1 MIFCEGIKHILS
13 CFIFNFIILQNKLI
27 FFDMSYVLDFLSLVG
42 AVGLFLFG
50 MKLMSESL
58 QKIAGDKMR
67 NIINFIASSRAKAVF
82 SGILLTAIIQA
93 SAVVTV
99 MTVGFVN
106 AGMMSLPESIGI
118 IIGANI
124 GTTIK
129 AWLITS
135 VGMGPEMGMIALPI
149 LGITF
154 PLIFSKNLKRR
165 NWGGFAV
172 GLSLLFI
179 SLDFLKYIFDG
190 LKENTALLEFLSG
203 FHNYGFGSVLIFVL
217 IGIIITALV
226 QSSSATFALT
236 IVLCGGGW
244 ISFELGA
251 AMVLGENIGTT
262 ITANIAA
269 MVANV
274 QAKRTAISHT
284 LFNIMGVI
292 WALLFFNWF
301 LRGVDWATTEITGKS
316 PYGNPAAIPIALAF
330 LHTAFNI
337 INTLLLV
344 GFIPSLARLTTW
356 FIPSRKVGDETTSLK
371 YMKSQFSSSEMQF
384 IEAKKEIAS
393 FARRGK
399 KLYALIP
406 LLMSEKNDE
415 EYEKIFQKA
424 KDQEEMMDRLEDEIN
439 AYLNT
444 IYEGE
449 LSEKGL
455 KKVKSMQRIAKEL
468 ENIGDSIYHIAKSI
482 DRKNK
487 EKIWFNQEQRVEL
500 GKMSDLLFH
509 VFEVMIENL
518 DNDYDRVSIDKAQ
531 MLELQINK
539 LHKDLIKE
547 NFENANELGYNSKSS
562 VVFADLITASEK
574 MADHIFNINEAIAG
588 LK

>member
-1 MIFCEGIKHILS
+1 
-13 CFIFNFIILQNKLI
+13 
-27 FFDMSYVLDFLSLVG
+27 MSYILDFLSLIG
-42 AVGLFLFG
+42 AIGLFLFG

-58 QKIAGDKMR
+58 QKIAGNKMR
-67 NIINFIASSRAKAVF
+67 SIINFIASSRVKSVM
-82 SGILLTAIIQA
+82 SGVVLTAVIQA

-99 MTVGFVN
+99 MIVGFVN
-106 AGMMSLPESIGI
+106 AGMMSLPESIGVI
-118 IIGANI
+118 MGANI

-129 AWLITS
+129 AWLISS

-154 PLIFSKNLKRR
+154 PLLFSKNSSRR
-165 NWGGFAV
+165 NWGGFVV
-172 GLSLLFI
+172 GLALLLI
-179 SLDFLKYIFDG
+179 SLDFLKYLFDG
-190 LKENTALLEFLSG
+190 LKGNTALLEFLSG
-203 FHNYGFGSVLIFVL
+203 FTNYGFGSVLIFLL

-226 QSSSATFALT
+226 QSSSATIALT
-236 IVLCGGGW
+236 IVLCSGGW
-244 ISFELGA
+244 IPFEFGA

-269 MVANV
+269 LIANV
-274 QAKRTAISHT
+274 QAKRTALSHT
-284 LFNIMGVI
+284 IFNVIGVF
-292 WALLFFNWF
+292 WALAFFYWF
-301 LRGVDWATTEITGKS
+301 LQGVDWITIKITGNS
-316 PYGNPAAIPIALAF
+316 PYENPMTIPIALAVF
-330 LHTAFNI
+330 HTAFNT
-337 INTLLLV
+337 INTFLLV
-344 GFIPSLARLTTW
+344 GFIPSLAKLATW
-356 FIPSRKVGDETTSLK
+356 FIPSRKAGDETTSLK
-371 YMKSQFSSSEMQF
+371 YIQSQFSSSEMQF

-415 EYEKIFQKA
+415 KYEKIFKKT
-424 KDQEEMMDRLEDEIN
+424 KDQEEMMDKIEDEIN

-468 ENIGDSIYHIAKSI
+468 ENIGDSTYHMAKSI

-487 EKIWFNQEQRVEL
+487 EKIWFNQEQRVNL
-500 GKMSDLLFH
+500 NKMFDLLFNA
-509 VFEVMIENL
+509 FEVMIENL

-539 LHKDLIKE
+539 LRKNLIKE
-547 NFENANELGYNSKSS
+547 NFENANEPDYNSKSS
-562 VVFADLITASEK
+562 VVFADLISVSEK

>member
-1 MIFCEGIKHILS
+1 
-13 CFIFNFIILQNKLI
+13 
-27 FFDMSYVLDFLSLVG
+27 MSYILDFLSLVG
-42 AVGLFLFG
+42 AIGLFLFG

-58 QKIAGDKMR
+58 QKIAGNKMR
-67 NIINFIASSRAKAVF
+67 RIINYIASSRVKSVM
-82 SGILLTAIIQA
+82 SGVVLTAVIQA

-106 AGMMSLPESIGI
+106 AGMMSLPESIGVI
-118 IIGANI
+118 MGANI

-129 AWLITS
+129 AWLISS

-154 PLIFSKNLKRR
+154 PLLFSKNNSRR

-179 SLDFLKYIFDG
+179 SLDFLKYLFDG
-190 LKENTALLEFLSG
+190 LKENTAVLQFLSS
-203 FHNYGFGSVLIFVL
+203 FADYQFGTVLIFVL
-217 IGIIITALV
+217 IGILITAMV
-226 QSSSATFALT
+226 QSSSATIALT
-236 IVLCGGGW
+236 IVLCSGGW
-244 ISFELGA
+244 IPFELGA

-269 MVANV
+269 LVANV
-274 QAKRTAISHT
+274 QAKRAALSHT
-284 LFNIMGVI
+284 IFNAIGVL
-292 WALLFFNWF
+292 WALVFFYWF
-301 LRGVDWATTEITGKS
+301 LQGIDWMTIKITGKS
-316 PYGNPAAIPIALAF
+316 PYENPIAIPIALAV
-330 LHTAFNI
+330 LHTAFNT

-344 GFIPSLARLTTW
+344 GFIPSLAKLTTW
-356 FIPSRKVGDETTSLK
+356 FIPSRKTGDETTSLK
-371 YMKSQFSSSEMQF
+371 YIQSQFSSSEMQF

-399 KLYALIP
+399 KLYVLIP

-415 EYEKIFQKA
+415 EYEKIFKKT

-468 ENIGDSIYHIAKSI
+468 ENVGDSTYHMAKSI

-487 EKIWFNQEQRVEL
+487 EKVWFNQEQRVNL
-500 GKMSDLLFH
+500 NKMFDLLFNA
-509 VFEVMIENL
+509 FEVMIENL

-539 LHKDLIKE
+539 LRKDLIKE
-547 NFENANELGYNSKSS
+547 NFENANEPDYNSKSS
-562 VVFADLITASEK
+562 VVFADLISASEK